1 MNQHPTVELVNVA
14 IKQISEM
21 VDGNTTIGNPITMA
35 NGSVILPISKVSVGF
50 ASGGSDIPTKVVSE
64 KFGGG
69 SGAGVSVVPVG
80 FLVCTNDDVKLL
92 QLADTSNSVDRLLSM
107 MPELLDKLNGII
119 NKTKDKDKNDKEE
132 LNG

>member
-1 MNQHPTVELVNVA
+1 MTQHPTVDLVNVA

-35 NGSVILPISKVSVGF
+35 NGTVILPISKVSVGF
-50 ASGGSDIPTKVVSE
+50 ASGGSDIPTKTVAE

-80 FLVCTNDDVKLL
+80 FLVCSENDVKLL
-92 QLADTSNSVDRLLSM
+92 QLADTSNSIDRLLAM
-107 MPELLDKLNGII
+107 MPEFMDKINGMI
-119 NKTKDKDKNDKEE
+119 NKKKEE
-132 LNG
+132 KTDG